1 MLLANLI
8 LVANEALIPK
18 WVLARM
24 QRSSFPNWFG
34 TIVGEIST
42 RRNLRGDHVRLPHP
56 MPARACAIIVL
67 CLAAAGLL
75 ALPLW
80 AQSEEAGVVRGWS
93 YQVNGVPHDWSHHHL
108 VFSNPGTEGEALAN
122 GTYDGWLKIVNE
134 PRYIMQQ
141 LQRRAPAQA
150 PAAED
155 VARIYAAAEFDFTLR
170 SSIRILPPS
179 PPELRPDPALH
190 RDWSSAIY
198 AAAVMP
204 NTYPAKYTFNPI
216 GAATCATD
224 YVVYPTGASGSGTA
238 ATIVAYSNLYTTTCT
253 APVPSVYWAY
263 NTGTGDTVTT
273 SPVLS
278 GDGTKVAFIQST
290 ASTMS
295 LVVLKWKASTGTLAA
310 PSTPTTATNITTC
323 TAPCMSVTTVSATL
337 ADTYSSPFYDYNN
350 DVIYVGD
357 NGSHLYKIAGV
368 FNGTVSP
375 TVTSV
380 TLNATAYDVAS
391 PVYELVS
398 GCVFVGDSEGYLYSV
413 SSGVAGSV
421 CTGGSFAL
429 FGHSELLGDGAAN
442 EGIFDAALVDSS
454 AQMVYAFVTDSAA
467 IGSCAAGDNCIVQFK
482 TTTITSGSTTAAP
495 NNEEPLGT
503 GAASDNLYAGTFDNV
518 YYVSSTPASPS
529 GNLYVVGNTG
539 ATAGPGNLYRIPIA
553 SNVMSAA
560 ATTTGLG
567 NDHNIWATPV
577 TEFCNN
583 GASACTSNGTATTAG
598 TDYIF
603 FSAYHVAE
611 GSCTS
616 TRGRGC
622 VIAWNVTTPTAT
634 ALSSEAMVPFP
645 AATTGTDL
653 GCWGTGA
660 FIIDNAGTG
669 TGESQVY
676 VIGFGNPAGAAE
688 AANSPSTT
696 PGTCNTVTG
705 ETLYAVQDSQ
715 SAI

>member
-1 MLLANLI
+1 MS
-8 LVANEALIPK
+8 
-18 WVLARM
+18 AR
-24 QRSSFPNWFG
+24 
-34 TIVGEIST
+34 T
-42 RRNLRGDHVRLPHP
+42 
-56 MPARACAIIVL
+56 CAIIVL
-67 CLAAAGLL
+67 CLAAASLL

-80 AQSEEAGVVRGWS
+80 AQRSEEAGVVRGWS
-93 YQVNGVPHDWSHHHL
+93 YQVNGVPHDWSHQHL

-122 GTYDGWLKIVNE
+122 GSYDSWLKIVNE

-141 LQRRAPAQA
+141 LQRRAPAQG

-155 VARIYAAAEFDFTLR
+155 VARIHAAAEFDFSLR
-170 SSIRILPPS
+170 NSIRILPPS
-179 PPELRPDPALH
+179 TPEVRPDPALH

-204 NTYPAKYTFNPI
+204 NTYQAKYTFNPI
-216 GAATCATD
+216 GAPACSGAANPD
-224 YVVYPTGASGSGTA
+224 YVVSPTGASGSGTA
-238 ATIVAYSNLYTTTCT
+238 ATIVAYDNLYTTTCSGT
-253 APVPSVYWAY
+253 VPTVYWAY

-290 ASTMS
+290 AGTMS
-295 LVVLKWKASTGTLAA
+295 LVVLKWKAATGTLAA
-310 PSTPTTATNITTC
+310 PATPTTSANITTC
-323 TAPCMSVTTVSATL
+323 TAPCMSVTSVSATV

-350 DVIYVGD
+350 DIIYVGD
-357 NGSHLYKIAGV
+357 NAGHLYKITGV

-375 TVTSV
+375 SVTSV
-380 TLNATAYDVAS
+380 TLTAGNDVAS
-391 PVYELVS
+391 PVYDLVS
-398 GCVFVGDSEGYLYSV
+398 GCVFVGDSEGFLYSV
-413 SSGVAGSV
+413 DSGTFTTTTV
-421 CTGGSFAL
+421 CNSGTFKL
-429 FGHSELLGDGAAN
+429 FGHSENLGDGAAS
-442 EGIFDAALVDSS
+442 EGIFDAPLVDSS

-503 GAASDNLYAGTFDNV
+503 GGANFNMYAGTFDNV
-518 YYVSSTPASPS
+518 YYSSATPATPS
-529 GNLYVVGNTG
+529 GNIYVVGNTG
-539 ATAGPGNLYRIPIA
+539 ATGGPGNLYRIPIA

-567 NDHNIWATPV
+567 NDHAIWASPV

-598 TDYIF
+598 TDRIF

-611 GSCTS
+611 GTCTS
-616 TRGRGC
+616 TRGEGC

-645 AATTGTDL
+645 AAAAGGDL

-660 FIIDNAGTG
+660 FIIDNAGTA

-696 PGTCNTVTG
+696 PPATICNAVTG